1 MSHFTEFGSDYQVT
15 AKSSARIIKLIELVS
30 LNKPTKDAKR
40 ALKTP
45 WYHISSN
52 QQHTP
57 QQDHSMKQLKL
68 AALTA
73 SIISPLVFSTVAS
86 ADTVFGI
93 YAGAGTWESEF
104 SGEAGDPAVTMNDLG
119 AKEESNTFF
128 YIAVEHPVPLIPN
141 IKLQQNNINSK
152 QTSTIT
158 QTFSLDG
165 TEFIQ
170 GSEVASNLDLSYT
183 DAVLYYEI
191 LDNWFNLDIGVTAR
205 KYSGH
210 IEAESE
216 MASESVDVDAV
227 IPLIYGKAQF
237 DLPFSG
243 LSAGIEGNYINY
255 SDSSLMDYS
264 AKVSY
269 LFDSVLDLGVE
280 VGYRAITMTID
291 DEEVQTDIE
300 LSGPYAAAIF
310 HF

>member
-1 MSHFTEFGSDYQVT
+1 
-15 AKSSARIIKLIELVS
+15 
-30 LNKPTKDAKR
+30 
-40 ALKTP
+40 
-45 WYHISSN
+45 
-52 QQHTP
+52 
-57 QQDHSMKQLKL
+57 MKQLKL

-73 SIISPLVFSTVAS
+73 SIIAPLVFSSAAS
-86 ADTVFGI
+86 ADTIFGI
-93 YAGAGTWESEF
+93 YAGAGSWEAEF
-104 SGEAGDPAVTMNDLG
+104 SGEAGDPSVTLDDLG
-119 AKEESNTFF
+119 AKEENNKFF
-128 YIAVEHPVPLIPN
+128 YIALEHPVPLIPN
-141 IKLQQNNINSK
+141 IKLQQNDINSK

-158 QTFSLDG
+158 QTFILDD
-165 TEFIQ
+165 TEFTA
-170 GSEVASNLDLSYT
+170 GSEVASDLDLSYT

-210 IEAESE
+210 LDAESG
-216 MASESVDVDAV
+216 MATESVDVDAV
-227 IPLIYGKAQF
+227 IPLLYGKAQF

-280 VGYRAITMTID
+280 VGYRAMTMTID
-291 DEEVQTDIE
+291 DDEVQTDIE

>member
-1 MSHFTEFGSDYQVT
+1 
-15 AKSSARIIKLIELVS
+15 
-30 LNKPTKDAKR
+30 
-40 ALKTP
+40 
-45 WYHISSN
+45 
-52 QQHTP
+52 
-57 QQDHSMKQLKL
+57 MKQLKL

-73 SIISPLVFSTVAS
+73 SIISPLVLSTTAA

-93 YAGAGTWESEF
+93 YAGAGSWESEL
-104 SGEAGDPAVTMNDLG
+104 SGEAGDPAISMSDLG
-119 AKEESNTFF
+119 AEEETNTYF
-128 YIAVEHPVPLIPN
+128 YLALEHPVPLIPN

-158 QTFSLDG
+158 QTFILDD

-170 GSEVASNLDLSYT
+170 GSEVASNLDLSYI
-183 DAVLYYEI
+183 DAVLYYEFM
-191 LDNWFNLDIGVTAR
+191 DNWFNLDIGVTAR
-205 KYSGH
+205 KYSGQ

-216 MASESVDVDAV
+216 IASESVDVDAV
-227 IPLIYGKAQF
+227 VPLIYGKAQF

-255 SDSSLMDYS
+255 SDARLMDYS

-269 LFDSVLDLGVE
+269 LFDSALDLGVE

-291 DEEVQTDIE
+291 DDDVQTDIE
-300 LSGPYAAAIF
+300 LTGPYAAAIF